1 MRCIYQKGK
10 IRLFYKASAF
20 RQGIQ
25 ITARYWNPTL
35 VRSGELVALE
45 LADGVY
51 YFDVC
56 LEETGDYMWLF
67 FENGVKSVP
76 LVMTVVDSI
85 SNLPGMVIYRR

>member
-1 MRCIYQKGK
+1 M
-10 IRLFYKASAF
+10 
-20 RQGIQ
+20 
-25 ITARYWNPTL
+25 
-35 VRSGELVALE
+35 ALE